1 MLYFGLVISLI
12 FAVVTFIGSNNIFV
26 TLFILFCS
34 FIYFLVIA
42 RPIYKKYDLKVNR
55 FHQCYHFINS
65 FIVSLSI
72 KNSLSGAYESSMSA
86 MPDDFISRVENL
98 DTFDQKEKLEN
109 LNKYFRFHAFS
120 LFLDLVN
127 IYEEQGG
134 DILSMSHYLLE
145 ETRLTEEYISENNS
159 IARKKITE
167 FAILWF
173 LTLLIVVILRF
184 ALSSFYGALTK
195 QIYYVLGIGGV
206 FIFALVSI
214 HITLLK
220 MTKLEIKGW
229 HDNEKN

>member
-1 MLYFGLVISLI
+1 MIYFGIVIGLI
-12 FAVVTFIGSNNIFV
+12 FGIVTYIGSNNLIV
-26 TLFILFCS
+26 TLAVFVISLLYFIL
-34 FIYFLVIA
+34 IA
-42 RPIYKKYDLKVNR
+42 RPLYKRYDTKTKR

-72 KNSLSGAYESSMSA
+72 KSSLSGAYESAMNA
-86 MPDDFISRVENL
+86 MPEDFVSKVENL
-98 DTFDQKEKLEN
+98 DTFDQKERLEN

-134 DILSMSHYLLE
+134 DILEMSHYLLE
-145 ETRLTEEYISENNS
+145 ETRLTEEYIAENNS

-173 LTLLIVVILRF
+173 LTLLVVIILRF
-184 ALSSFYGALTK
+184 ALSSFYSSLTK
-195 QIYYVLGIGGV
+195 QLYYVIGIGGV

-214 HITLLK
+214 HIALMK